1 MYIHTII
8 TNYLPYN
15 YLFSIYLCTENLILI
30 AAIGRKCGNAG
41 SAPNLCSDMS
51 LGGATVTICSCDQDY
66 CNIATK
72 LQIPY
77 VFLLSLLFIA
87 SKRSVLWSLNK
98 LMENENKAILKQN

>member
-1 MYIHTII
+1 M
-8 TNYLPYN
+8 
-15 YLFSIYLCTENLILI
+15 I

-98 LMENENKAILKQN
+98 LMENENKAIFKQSHC